1 MTHESHSELHA
12 AKPGSPR
19 SFGLVFATV
28 FGLVGLWPVLHGAPI
43 RLWAL
48 VIALGFAA
56 AAVVRPN
63 VFAQAN
69 ALWFR
74 LGLLLGRII
83 TPVVMSLVFFV
94 GVVPTAFVMRLVG
107 KDPLRLKRAPN
118 ASTYWIPRQP
128 SDRPSSM
135 RNQF

>member
-1 MTHESHSELHA
+1 M
-12 AKPGSPR
+12 
-19 SFGLVFATV
+19 
-28 FGLVGLWPVLHGAPI
+28 LHGAPI

-94 GVVPTAFVMRLVG
+94 GVVPTASVMRLVG

-118 ASTYWIPRQP
+118 ASTYWIPRQAN
-128 SDRPSSM
+128 DRPSSM